1 MPPELYPPELTSLSE
16 RTLGEVLAVVPEA
29 IFIGGWAS
37 HFRVGAPRSHDIDLV
52 LQPHELDMLA
62 ARWPVTKTTHLGT
75 KWRAEANGI
84 HVDLYVPH
92 QSTLGTRLQ
101 LPVSALP
108 PHAVSLEGRR
118 VLDAPAHLATKLAAL
133 LDRPDT
139 LPGEKDREEVW
150 LLLRTEAPDPGQVA
164 SVLGASALQGSALTA
179 AVDEALGY
187 LRDLPLS
194 RPERAWLRTT
204 SAHVGAAVAELGG
217 ADQRPP
223 LSNPHPWPEPAVPRR
238 CIASG
243 IGPAGWTT
251 TGHGTSP
258 PNIGVRASGSG
269 GNRSRRHRHRT
280 FVRAGP
286 GAGAGRT

>member
-1 MPPELYPPELTSLSE
+1 VPPEFYPPELTQLSE

-29 IFIGGWAS
+29 ILIGGWAS
-37 HFRVGAPRSHDIDLV
+37 HFRAGAPRSHDIDLV
-52 LQPHELDMLA
+52 LQPHELEILA
-62 ARWPVTKTTHLGT
+62 ARWLVTKTIHLGT
-75 KWRAEANGI
+75 KWRSEVNGI

-108 PHAVSLEGRR
+108 SHAVSLEGRR

-150 LLLRTEAPDPGQVA
+150 LLLRSEAPDPGQLA
-164 SVLGASALQGSALTA
+164 AVLGASALEGSALTP

-194 RPERAWLRTT
+194 RPERAWLRAT
-204 SAHVGAAVAELGG
+204 SAHLGAAVVELRG
-217 ADQRPP
+217 ADRTSALVEPP
-223 LSNPHPWPEPAVPRR
+223 PVA
-238 CIASG
+238 
-243 IGPAGWTT
+243 
-251 TGHGTSP
+251 
-258 PNIGVRASGSG
+258 RASGSQAVHG
-269 GNRSRRHRHRT
+269 KRDRDRKADEHRARHESPQHR
-280 FVRAGP
+280 GP
-286 GAGAGRT
+286 SARL

>member
-1 MPPELYPPELTSLSE
+1 VPPELYPPELTSLSE

-29 IFIGGWAS
+29 ILIGGWAS
-37 HFRVGAPRSHDIDLV
+37 HFRVGGPRSHDIDLV
-52 LQPHELDMLA
+52 LQPHELEMLA

-92 QSTLGTRLQ
+92 QSTLGARLQ

-108 PHAVSLEGRR
+108 PHAVSLDGRR

-164 SVLGASALQGSALTA
+164 SVLGASALHGSALSA
-179 AVDEALGY
+179 AVEEALGH

-194 RPERAWLRTT
+194 RSERAWLRTT
-204 SAHVGAAVAELGG
+204 SARVGAALAELGG
-217 ADQRPP
+217 AGQVAASVEP
-223 LSNPHPWPEPAVPRR
+223 LPAARARGAQAVHGRR
-238 CIASG
+238 AR
-243 IGPAGWTT
+243 
-251 TGHGTSP
+251 TGR
-258 PNIGVRASGSG
+258 VEE
-269 GNRSRRHRHRT
+269 HR
-280 FVRAGP
+280 G
-286 GAGAGRT
+286 

>member
-29 IFIGGWAS
+29 ILIGGWAS

-75 KWRAEANGI
+75 KWRSEVNGI

-118 VLDAPAHLATKLAAL
+118 VLDAPAHLAAKLAAL

-150 LLLRTEAPDPGQVA
+150 LLLRTEAPDAGQVA
-164 SVLGASALQGSALTA
+164 SVLGASGLQGSALTA
-179 AVDEALGY
+179 AVDEVLGY

-204 SAHVGAAVAELGG
+204 SAHLGAAVGELGG
-217 ADQRPP
+217 AEQMAALVEPP
-223 LSNPHPWPEPAVPRR
+223 SVA
-238 CIASG
+238 
-243 IGPAGWTT
+243 
-251 TGHGTSP
+251 
-258 PNIGVRASGSG
+258 RASGSQAVHG
-269 GNRSRRHRHRT
+269 KRDRDRKADEHRARHEPSQHRGPS
-280 FVRAGP
+280 VRL
-286 GAGAGRT
+286 

>member
-1 MPPELYPPELTSLSE
+1 MPPEFYPPELTQLSQ
-16 RTLGEVLAVVPEA
+16 RTLGEVLAVVPAA
-29 IFIGGWAS
+29 ILIGGWAS
-37 HFRVGAPRSHDIDLV
+37 HFRAGSPRSHDIDLV
-52 LQPHELDMLA
+52 LQPHELDIMA

-75 KWRAEANGI
+75 KWRSEVNGI
-84 HVDLYVPH
+84 HVGLYVPH

-150 LLLRTEAPDPGQVA
+150 LLLRTEAPDPDQFA
-164 SVLGASALQGSALTA
+164 SVLGASGLQGSALTA
-179 AVDEALGY
+179 AVDEVLGY

-204 SAHVGAAVAELGG
+204 SAHVGAAVAELSG
-217 ADQRPP
+217 ADRTAALVEPP
-223 LSNPHPWPEPAVPRR
+223 SVA
-238 CIASG
+238 
-243 IGPAGWTT
+243 
-251 TGHGTSP
+251 
-258 PNIGVRASGSG
+258 RASGSQAVHG
-269 GNRSRRHRHRT
+269 KRDRDRKTEEHRAQYEPPRHRGPS
-280 FVRAGP
+280 VRL
-286 GAGAGRT
+286 

>member
-1 MPPELYPPELTSLSE
+1 VPPEFYPPELTQLSE

-29 IFIGGWAS
+29 ILIGGWAS
-37 HFRVGAPRSHDIDLV
+37 HFRAGAPRSHDIDLV
-52 LQPHELDMLA
+52 LQPHELEILA
-62 ARWPVTKTTHLGT
+62 ARWLVTKTIHLGT
-75 KWRAEANGI
+75 KWRSEVNGI

-108 PHAVSLEGRR
+108 SHAVSLEGRR

-150 LLLRTEAPDPGQVA
+150 LLLRSEAPDPGQLA
-164 SVLGASALQGSALTA
+164 AVLGASALEGSALTP

-194 RPERAWLRTT
+194 RPERAWLRAT
-204 SAHVGAAVAELGG
+204 SVHLGAAVAELRG
-217 ADQRPP
+217 ADRTAALVEPP
-223 LSNPHPWPEPAVPRR
+223 PVA
-238 CIASG
+238 
-243 IGPAGWTT
+243 
-251 TGHGTSP
+251 
-258 PNIGVRASGSG
+258 RASGSQAVHG
-269 GNRSRRHRHRT
+269 KRDRDRKADEHRARHESPQHR
-280 FVRAGP
+280 GP
-286 GAGAGRT
+286 SARL